1 MLSKKHDIT
10 GTVKLVLL
18 YKKTDGD
25 DIDSDSEE
33 ELKAKGNKVQLPKML
48 IVEDDKETIDGI
60 EV

>member
-1 MLSKKHDIT
+1 MLSKKRDIT

-60 EV
+60 EA

>member
-1 MLSKKHDIT
+1 MLSKKRDI
-10 GTVKLVLL
+10 TVKLVLL

-60 EV
+60 EA

>member
-1 MLSKKHDIT
+1 MLSKKRDI
-10 GTVKLVLL
+10 TVKLVLL

-48 IVEDDKETIDGI
+48 IVEEDKKTIDGI
-60 EV
+60 EA